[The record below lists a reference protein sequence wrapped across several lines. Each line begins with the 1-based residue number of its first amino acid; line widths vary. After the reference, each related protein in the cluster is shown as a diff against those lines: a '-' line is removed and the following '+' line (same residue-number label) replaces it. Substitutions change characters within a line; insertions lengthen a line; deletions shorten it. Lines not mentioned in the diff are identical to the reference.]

1 MFLLLKHVSNT
12 EMRLCFFQGMCF
24 SMSVIVSGLNWI
36 RGVCPSVC
44 LLPVYRCEFA
54 YCQCWSELCHRLWQS
69 QQPRERVFGIFWMT
83 GCWKIQ
89 FTWTFQLS
97 ERHTRVGI
105 NSFLALLIRLF
116 FCFYFVIISN
126 RLPFVE
132 CYFLLFFVFRVG
144 TLLANDIFWRNH
156 KKTLVSDLFVTVLR
170 LSLRECL
177 FVYVRLCL
185 LSRMGAEN
193 CISNIN
199 LIELQHIKL
208 INGIK
213 SAKSV

>member
-1 MFLLLKHVSNT
+1 MLVCLQHFEFSFVFLWDEK
-12 EMRLCFFQGMCF
+12 MRCFFYKKTSLTRRWDCAFFFQGMCF

-54 YCQCWSELCHRLWQS
+54 YCQCWSALCHRLWQS

-116 FCFYFVIISN
+116 F
-126 RLPFVE
+126 L
-132 CYFLLFFVFRVG
+132 LLFRYHFESPAVCRV
-144 TLLANDIFWRNH
+144 
-156 KKTLVSDLFVTVLR
+156 LFVTLLR
-170 LSLRECL
+170 
-177 FVYVRLCL
+177 
-185 LSRMGAEN
+185 
-193 CISNIN
+193 I
-199 LIELQHIKL
+199 
-208 INGIK
+208 
-213 SAKSV
+213 